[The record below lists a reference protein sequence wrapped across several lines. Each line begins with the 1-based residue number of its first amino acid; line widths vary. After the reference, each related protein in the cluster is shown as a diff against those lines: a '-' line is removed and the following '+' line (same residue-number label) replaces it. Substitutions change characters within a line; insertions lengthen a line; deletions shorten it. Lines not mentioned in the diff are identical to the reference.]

1 MKSRILDKVQKK
13 EEEKQIRLI
22 EKAYNDT
29 YTDEDLMKIGG
40 TGFVAFNQL
49 LRVYTHGRKYSGLWF
64 NTFMLGLFH
73 GAYQHCPDEQGEK
86 ELEAFF
92 KTAKKMKKERQQA
105 K

>member
-29 YTDEDLMKIGG
+29 YTEEDLMKIGWTG
-40 TGFVAFNQL
+40 TVAFDHL
-49 LRVYTHGRKYSGLWF
+49 LRAYTHGKKYSGLWF
-64 NTFMLGLFH
+64 NTFMMGLFH
-73 GAYQHCPDEQGEK
+73 GAYQHCQDEQEEK

-92 KTAKKMKKERQQA
+92 KTAKKIKEERAQA
-105 K
+105 L